1 MKVNVG
7 HFRQETSDGGF
18 IDFAVFDARTESG
31 TEKDNLELLNNLIR
45 ATVQLKN
52 LKIDRAALV
61 FKRDGEI
68 RFYGSKDLVDFLS
81 KHGFPK
87 WNVVL
92 ELPDP

>member
-1 MKVNVG
+1 MKINVG
-7 HFRQETSDGGF
+7 HFRQETSDGDF
-18 IDFAVFDARTESG
+18 IDFAVFSAKSESG
-31 TEKDNLELLNNLIR
+31 TEKDNLELLNYLVR
-45 ATVQLKN
+45 ETVKQKN

-61 FKRDGEI
+61 FDKGEEI
-68 RFYGSKDLVDFLS
+68 RFYGSQDLVKFLS